1 MAKPMTN
8 TLQLVQ
14 NAAKQLQEEGK
25 TVSLALLRARLAG
38 QLAGPAL
45 FSAYQQWRNLPAS
58 ISDDNSALSDHD
70 IPTAPI
76 ASETVEGRLARIE
89 AKLDRLLAL
98 LEQTDVPG

>member
-1 MAKPMTN
+1 MAKLMTN

-14 NAAKQLQEEGK
+14 QAARQLQHEGK

-58 ISDDNSALSDHD
+58 SSDENDTVLATDT
-70 IPTAPI
+70 PAPPP
-76 ASETVEGRLARIE
+76 AAETVEGQLTRIE